1 MSERIHTYA
10 EFFPYYLGEH
20 RVPTCRMLH
29 FVGTTIGVTMLVCMF
44 AFGNLLQVLAG
55 LGAAVIFGGIG
66 FVLERNKPF
75 WPAVALLFISIIA
88 ASPLFGFIAVVA
100 GYAFPWMGHF
110 LVEKNRPATFK
121 YPVWSLVS
129 DFRMYGRM
137 VTGRLWSG
145 DTVPAEAAA

>member
-1 MSERIHTYA
+1 MADRIQTYA

-20 RVPTCRMLH
+20 RVPACRALH
-29 FVGTTIGVTMLVCMF
+29 FVGTSIGVTMLVCMF
-44 AFGNLLQVLAG
+44 VFGNLMQVLPG
-55 LGAAVIFGGIG
+55 LLAAFIFGGVG

-75 WPAVALLFISIIA
+75 WPAVALMFLSILA
-88 ASPLFGFIAVVA
+88 ANPLFGFIAVFA
-100 GYAFPWMGHF
+100 GYLFPWIGHF
-110 LVEKNRPATFK
+110 IVEKNRPATFA

-145 DTVPAEAAA
+145 DTVAQAA